1 VEISGLNPERQ
12 FCMFYTSKCSTV
24 CVTRKV
30 VYFVSHV
37 LDCVVSQVDDVKYV
51 NGSLHGGVQ

>member
-1 VEISGLNPERQ
+1 
-12 FCMFYTSKCSTV
+12 MFYTSKCSTV

-30 VYFVSHV
+30 VYFVSYV